1 MFDIGFSELLLVG
14 VIALVVLGP
23 ERLPRAA
30 RTAGLWLGRARAT
43 AQRFTAEIDREL
55 KAEEL
60 RQALREEARQLIDPV
75 VEPVAAVTKDL
86 SAVSGEMRT
95 AVAVDAA
102 PTLPAGDPTA
112 RRDDGA

>member
-1 MFDIGFSELLLVG
+1 MFDIGFGELLLVG

-60 RQALREEARQLIDPV
+60 RQALREQARQLT
-75 VEPVAAVTKDL
+75 EPVAAVQEDL
-86 SAVSGEMRT
+86 TALGGEIDA
-95 AVAVDAA
+95 AVARPPAA
-102 PTLPAGDPTA
+102 VCAGQSA
-112 RRDDGA
+112 AKRDDGT

>member
-14 VIALVVLGP
+14 VIALLVLGP

-30 RTAGLWLGRARAT
+30 RTAGRWLGRARAT
-43 AQRFTAEIDREL
+43 AQRFTAEIDREI

-75 VEPVAAVTKDL
+75 VEPVAAVQKDL
-86 SAVSGEMRT
+86 SALGGEMRA

-102 PTLPAGDPTA
+102 STSREGEPAA
-112 RRDDGA
+112 RREDGA

>member
-43 AQRFTAEIDREL
+43 ARRFTAEIDREL

-60 RQALREEARQLIDPV
+60 RQALREQARELIDPV
-75 VEPVAAVTKDL
+75 TAPLDAVRKDVTARGTAIDAPESEKPVAAP
-86 SAVSGEMRT
+86 SA
-95 AVAVDAA
+95 AKAVDG
-102 PTLPAGDPTA
+102 T
-112 RRDDGA
+112 

>member
-1 MFDIGFSELLLVG
+1 VFDIGFGELLLVG

-75 VEPVAAVTKDL
+75 AKPLAAVQKDL
-86 SAVSGEMRT
+86 SALGDDAPATSGT
-95 AVAVDAA
+95 APAPAA
-102 PTLPAGDPTA
+102 AEPAPA
-112 RRDDGA
+112 KRDDGT

>member
-1 MFDIGFSELLLVG
+1 MFDIGFGELLLVG

-60 RQALREEARQLIDPV
+60 RQALREEARQLI
-75 VEPVAAVTKDL
+75 EPVAEPLAAVKKDPSTL
-86 SAVSGEMRT
+86 GVDN
-95 AVAVDAA
+95 DAA
-102 PTLPAGDPTA
+102 TAKPPVAGPAGPSATP
-112 RRDDGA
+112 RNDGT

>member
-1 MFDIGFSELLLVG
+1 VFDVGFSELVLVG

-30 RTAGLWLGRARAT
+30 RTAGLWLGRARAM

-60 RQALREEARQLIDPV
+60 RQSLREQTRQLA
-75 VEPVAAVTKDL
+75 EPVAAAHKEL
-86 SAVSGEMRT
+86 SELGREAT
-95 AVAVDAA
+95 AKP
-102 PTLPAGDPTA
+102 PTDKPAKQ
-112 RRDDGA
+112 DDGT

>member
-1 MFDIGFSELLLVG
+1 MFDIGFGELLLVG

-60 RQALREEARQLIDPV
+60 RQTLREQARQLI
-75 VEPVAAVTKDL
+75 EPVAEPLAAVQKDL
-86 SAVSGEMRT
+86 SDLGGDTGT
-95 AVAVDAA
+95 AATRPPVAV
-102 PTLPAGDPTA
+102 PAEPA
-112 RRDDGA
+112 VKRDDGT